1 VGIRIY
7 ILLSGLNHPII
18 LIPNQMSEVHHIHNQ
33 DPNAGA
39 EQRKAIWKTFWIL
52 LVLTAVEFLIAFTVP
67 HGILKITIF
76 IVMTIVKAFYI
87 VGEFMHLK
95 HETKSLIWSIL
106 VPVIFV
112 AWLILALMLEGNAI
126 FEAIFD

>member
-1 VGIRIY
+1 
-7 ILLSGLNHPII
+7 
-18 LIPNQMSEVHHIHNQ
+18 MADAHHIQSN

-52 LVLTAVEFLIAFTVP
+52 LILTALEFLIAFTVA
-67 HGILKITIF
+67 HGTLKVTIF

-95 HETKSLIWSIL
+95 HETKGLIWSIL
-106 VPVIFV
+106 IPIVFV
-112 AWLILALMLEGNAI
+112 AWLILALLLEGNAV
-126 FEAIFD
+126 FEAIFG

>member
-1 VGIRIY
+1 
-7 ILLSGLNHPII
+7 
-18 LIPNQMSEVHHIHNQ
+18 MSDAHHIHHHD

-52 LVLTAVEFLIAFTVP
+52 LGITALEFLIAFTLH
-67 HGILKITIF
+67 HGVLKVGIF

-95 HETKSLIWSIL
+95 HETKGLIWSIL
-106 VPVIFV
+106 IPIIFV
-112 AWLILALMLEGNAI
+112 AWLILALLLEGQ
-126 FEAIFD
+126 AIFDAIFG